1 MTQHAQYVLMSGA
14 SSGIGKAA
22 SEALADVGITVFA
35 GALNEN
41 EAAQMRAAGRKGIVP
56 VVLDVT
62 NTDSIDAAIEQV
74 RAGMGSDGYL
84 YGLVNVAGVDHNAP
98 LQFLEPREI
107 TQMVNVNLTGGM
119 LLTRAA
125 LPLMRHGASRV
136 VFVSSAMGLLPTPI
150 VQVYCGTK
158 HGIEGFADA
167 LRIELN
173 AIGIKVALVEPGVIR
188 TPMTSVAMSMFDRMI
203 ARLDVR
209 HRGVYEKA
217 MRKIAESSAN
227 PPKSSATTDDT
238 SRAIRDALTAPRPA
252 RRYQVGVDCK
262 GARIVGM
269 LPHAIQDWI
278 QRKVLAL

>member
-1 MTQHAQYVLMSGA
+1 MTQYVLMSGA

-22 SEALADVGITVFA
+22 SEALAAAGIFVFA
-35 GALNEN
+35 GALNDH
-41 EAAQMRAAGRKGIVP
+41 EAAQIRASGHKNIQP

-62 NTDSIDAAIEQV
+62 STESIDAAIAHV
-74 RAGMGSDGYL
+74 RGAIGSDGYL

-107 TQMVNVNLTGGM
+107 IQMVNVNLTGSM

-125 LPLMRHGASRV
+125 LPLMRHGTSRV
-136 VFVSSAMGLLPTPI
+136 VFISSAMGLLPTPI

-158 HGIEGFADA
+158 SGIEGFADA
-167 LRIELN
+167 LRIELG
-173 AIGIKVALVEPGVIR
+173 AVGIKVSIIEPGVIR

-203 ARLDVR
+203 VRLDAQ
-209 HRGVYEKA
+209 HRAIYEKP

-227 PPKSSATTDDT
+227 PPKSIATTEDT
-238 SRAIRDALTAPRPA
+238 SRAIMDALTSPVPA
-252 RRYQVGVDCK
+252 RRYQVGIDCK

-269 LPHAIQDWI
+269 LPHALQDWI
-278 QRKVLAL
+278 QRKVLGL

>member
-1 MTQHAQYVLMSGA
+1 MTQYVLMSGA

-22 SEALADVGITVFA
+22 SEALADAGIFVFA

-41 EAAQMRAAGRKGIVP
+41 EAAQIRAGGRKNIQP

-62 NTDSIDAAIEQV
+62 STDSIDAAIDQV
-74 RAGMGSDGYL
+74 RASMGRDGYL

-107 TQMVNVNLTGGM
+107 IQMVNVNLTGSM

-125 LPLMRHGASRV
+125 LPLMRHGSSRI

-158 HGIEGFADA
+158 SGIEGFADA
-167 LRIELN
+167 LRIELG
-173 AIGIKVALVEPGVIR
+173 AVGIKVAMVEPGVIR
-188 TPMTSVAMSMFDRMI
+188 TPMTSVAMSMFERML
-203 ARLDVR
+203 ARMDAL
-209 HRGVYEKA
+209 HRGIYEKA

-238 SRAIRDALTAPRPA
+238 SRAIKAALTASNPA
-252 RRYQVGVDCK
+252 RRYQVGIDCK

-269 LPHAIQDWI
+269 LPHAVQDWI

>member
-1 MTQHAQYVLMSGA
+1 MAQYVLMSGA

-22 SEALADVGITVFA
+22 AESLADAGIAVFA

-41 EAAQMRAAGRKGIVP
+41 EAAQMRAAGRKNIVP

-62 NTDSIDAAIEQV
+62 NTDSIDAAMEQV
-74 RAGMGSDGYL
+74 RAAMGSDGYL

-107 TQMVNVNLTGGM
+107 VQMVNVNLTGSM

-125 LPLMRHGASRV
+125 LPLMRHHASHI

-167 LRIELN
+167 LRIELS
-173 AIGIKVALVEPGVIR
+173 AVGIKVAIVEPGVIR
-188 TPMTSVAMSMFDRMI
+188 TPMTSVAMSMFERMI
-203 ARLDVR
+203 ARMDAK
-209 HRGVYEKA
+209 HRGIYEKA

-227 PPKSSATTDDT
+227 PPKSSATTADT
-238 SRAIRDALTAPRPA
+238 SRAIKGALTATHPS

-262 GARIVGM
+262 GARFVGM
-269 LPHAIQDWI
+269 LPHAFQDWM
-278 QRKVLAL
+278 QCKVLGL